1 MARISLTP
9 RRTLTLRLAEW
20 YSRRA
25 YGEVLQPALAL
36 GHHPKVLRSY
46 FSFESKVARW
56 TALDPKLKL
65 LAEMASAVTIGC
77 SWCVDFGHWH
87 ADQLGLPLEKAAK
100 VPDWRAHE
108 ESFTELERL
117 VLEYA
122 EAMTATPPAV
132 TDELAESLRRRLG
145 DTAFVELTAMVAV
158 ENLRSRLNS
167 AMGLR
172 SQGFSD
178 ACAIPPG
185 RRTADGAV

>member
-9 RRTLTLRLAEW
+9 RRTLTVRLAEW

-25 YGEVLQPALAL
+25 YGEVLQPALAM

-56 TALDPKLKL
+56 KALDPALKL
-65 LAEMASAVTIGC
+65 LAVMASAVTIGC

-87 ADQLGLPLEKAAK
+87 ADRLGLPLEKVSK
-100 VPDWRAHE
+100 VPDWRAYE

-117 VLEYA
+117 VMEYA

-145 DTAFVELTAMVAV
+145 DPAFVELTTMVAV
-158 ENLRSRLNS
+158 ENLRSRTNS
-167 AMGLR
+167 ALGLH

-185 RRTADGAV
+185 SRAPGGAA

>member
-25 YGEVLQPALAL
+25 YGEVLQPALAM
-36 GHHPKVLRSY
+36 GHHPRVLRSY

-56 TALDPKLKL
+56 KALDPALKT

-87 ADQLGLPLEKAAK
+87 ADRLGLPLEKVSK
-100 VPDWRAHE
+100 VPDWRSHE

-117 VLEYA
+117 VMQYA

-132 TDELAESLRRRLG
+132 TDELAESLRGRLG
-145 DTAFVELTAMVAV
+145 DTAFVELTTMVAV
-158 ENLRSRLNS
+158 ENLRSRTNS
-167 AMGLR
+167 ALGLH

-178 ACAIPPG
+178 ACPIPPRPLTPG
-185 RRTADGAV
+185 GAA